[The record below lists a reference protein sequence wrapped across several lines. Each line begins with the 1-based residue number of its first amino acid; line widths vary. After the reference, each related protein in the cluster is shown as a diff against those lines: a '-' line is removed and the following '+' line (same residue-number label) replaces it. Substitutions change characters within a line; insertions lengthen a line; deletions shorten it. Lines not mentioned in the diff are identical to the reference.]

1 MERPKV
7 DGALNAILTDMIGLM
22 RGAIDRLDALP
33 DEPGCGWKKDEP
45 ACDFGCVAGE
55 LCVSNKPWV
64 AETKT
69 ETREAA
75 AAAARESPLNPG
87 GETDEAGDGDGVG
100 D

>member
-45 ACDFGCVAGE
+45 ACDFGCVAG
-55 LCVSNKPWV
+55 
-64 AETKT
+64 
-69 ETREAA
+69 
-75 AAAARESPLNPG
+75 
-87 GETDEAGDGDGVG
+87 
-100 D
+100 